1 MKLIKSSVQDTKQTK
16 KEVPTHT
23 AVQTQTYTQAGF
35 ALVEVLVGLAV
46 LSIALIAGLKALS
59 SGADTQLAVSQRTQ
73 ALWSADN
80 ALADLRMNRQW
91 PEMGT
96 TTFSCPQERYAFVCQ
111 RKVLSTPN
119 PSFRRIELTVY
130 LASPTGG
137 DVASGPRLAWL
148 TTILPNPT
156 GGAL

>member
-1 MKLIKSSVQDTKQTK
+1 MKVMKSSVQGAKRLDSQTR
-16 KEVPTHT
+16 
-23 AVQTQTYTQAGF
+23 TQTQAGF
-35 ALVEVLVGLAV
+35 ALAEVLVGLAV
-46 LSIALIAGLKALS
+46 LSIALIAGLTALS

-119 PSFRRIELTVY
+119 PSFRRVELTVY
-130 LASPTGG
+130 LASPAGG